1 MPTAIGTAMDVNLS
15 NASLVFISVTF
26 AMCKSAA
33 PIFLLLFAFAFS
45 IDDVEIDPVSKIQSS
60 LNSSLGKAT
69 ETNNIHEGLFHNFR
83 KEVNDGLRIG
93 LEMRIAQLE
102 SEKSSLLQKEVRL
115 VEETKRDDEAD
126 IKREAGSQEGTQQ
139 VAGTNEN
146 AADGSNPQTKKLIIS
161 DEYFQRVTRALIMH
175 LRQHE
180 ETVLQQGS
188 GKGTVYLSIKNWV
201 GWNKATR
208 FDSMVDQQNEK
219 NAYSSM
225 EEVKA
230 EHSRLKAIIE
240 SLIQRKGY
248 LIVLDDGMHEAAE
261 GAAPE
266 HVSRNDRILAVAPNY
281 YID

>member
-1 MPTAIGTAMDVNLS
+1 
-15 NASLVFISVTF
+15 
-26 AMCKSAA
+26 CKSAA

-45 IDDVEIDPVSKIQSS
+45 SCAVQNSTVKNTIPYYSTRKKPSTLKNERENLKDQLDPRYSRKNQSEVKVETKPGINFHLEFLMKIPRPR
-60 LNSSLGKAT
+60 
-69 ETNNIHEGLFHNFR
+69 LFHNFR

-230 EHSRLKAIIE
+230 ELSRLKAIIE

-266 HVSRNDRILAVAPNY
+266 H
-281 YID
+281 